1 MGRRDI
7 CETGPKSSFLGEKE
21 ESRFHFA
28 EWAGFILMR
37 HKVLEL
43 VINFL
48 KDGSNYRN

>member
-7 CETGPKSSFLGEKE
+7 CETGPKSSFFREKE

-28 EWAGFILMR
+28 EWGGFILMR

-43 VINFL
+43 VINF
-48 KDGSNYRN
+48 